1 MACQMITECA
11 VKDSDESVRIAE
23 LLRARVEQL
32 QKKQRGLRS
41 MCAMGDISRE
51 EFLNDNQEIQ
61 QEMDALASQIND
73 IQTQKEETK
82 PPALDIEQI
91 RRTLSR
97 WVDFSGPVISEE
109 LVDQFVLQVVVVD
122 DDTYNWTLDL
132 SADGKK
138 SLRPSEIAL
147 QTYRAEQQEV
157 PIDTVLSKHVT
168 DPQELFSFTI
178 SKEEAAAYCH
188 SIGMKFFGKKW
199 VDKTVI
205 ISI

>member
-1 MACQMITECA
+1 
-11 VKDSDESVRIAE
+11 
-23 LLRARVEQL
+23 
-32 QKKQRGLRS
+32 
-41 MCAMGDISRE
+41 MGDISRE

-138 SLRPSEIAL
+138 SLRHSEIAL

-157 PIDTVLSKHVT
+157 PIDTVLPKHVT

-178 SKEEAAAYCH
+178 GKEEAAAYCR
-188 SIGMKFFGKKW
+188 SIGMKFFAKKW
-199 VDKTVI
+199 ADKRVI